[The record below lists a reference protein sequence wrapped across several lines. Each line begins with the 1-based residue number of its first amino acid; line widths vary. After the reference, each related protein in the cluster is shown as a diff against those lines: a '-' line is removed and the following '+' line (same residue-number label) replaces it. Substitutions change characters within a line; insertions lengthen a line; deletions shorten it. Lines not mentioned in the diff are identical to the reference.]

1 MARPLRIQFPGA
13 LYHLTARGN
22 RRESIF
28 LDDADRH
35 AFLRLLGETRERL
48 GWRCYAYCL
57 MTNHFHL
64 VVETPE
70 ANLARG
76 MRQLNGVYT
85 QKFNRRHERVG
96 HLFEGRYKS
105 VLVDRTPYL
114 LELVRYVVLNPVRA
128 RMVQRAHQ
136 WPWSSYRATAAMVP
150 APAWL
155 EVGWVLSQ
163 FGSSRAAALRAYVRF
178 VDDGIGASPWQ
189 GLNQGIYLGDDEF
202 ISRCQHEMPA
212 DADCSE
218 IPLAQRRATP
228 LPLAVYAR
236 RFNDRKQAM
245 AAAFATGCYTLRQI
259 ADFFGVHY
267 STVSR
272 ALGRTRSMAG
282 TTRGGWSND

>member
-28 LDDADRH
+28 LDDKDRH
-35 AFLRLLGETRERL
+35 AFLRLLGESRERL
-48 GWRCYAYCL
+48 GWGCYAYCL

-85 QKFNRRHERVG
+85 QRFNQRHGRVG

-105 VLVDRTPYL
+105 VLVDRASYL

-136 WPWSSYRATAAMVP
+136 WPWSSYRATAAMAP

-155 EVGWVLSQ
+155 EVDWVLSQ

-178 VDDGIGASPWQ
+178 VDEGIGASPWQ
-189 GLNQGIYLGDDEF
+189 DLNRGVYLGDDDF
-202 ISRCQHEMPA
+202 ISRCQTRCPKTWI
-212 DADCSE
+212 CSE
-218 IPLAQRRATP
+218 IPLAQRRAIP
-228 LPLAVYAR
+228 LPLTLYAR
-236 RFNDRKQAM
+236 RFPDRKQAM
-245 AAAFATGCYTLRQI
+245 TAAFATGYYTLKQI
-259 ADFFGVHY
+259 AEFFGVHY

-272 ALGRTRSMAG
+272 AVGRTRSTAG
-282 TTRGGWSND
+282 KSRGMRSND